1 MAIVATN
8 HASPQIRWLLLASIG
23 LNLAFVGAAGAVAIR
38 YTSPVPLRPVARLDS
53 SMAGRIDRIASRLPP
68 DDAEIIKSE
77 LRADSVSVAVV
88 QADLRLSQD
97 AVRKSLRA
105 RPFDPA
111 AMQAAMSENRIAR
124 QRADGLLHDVIVAA
138 ATKMSEAGRDKLA
151 DGPTDKYPPI
161 TR

>member
-1 MAIVATN
+1 MAMTATN
-8 HASPQIRWLLLASIG
+8 HDSPRLRWLLLVSIG

-38 YTSPVPLRPVARLDS
+38 YTSPVPLRPVARLDN

-77 LRADSVSVAVV
+77 LRADSVSVAAV

-105 RPFDPA
+105 QPFDPE
-111 AMQAAMSENRIAR
+111 AMQAAMTENRMAR
-124 QRADGLLHDVIVAA
+124 QRADGLLHDMIVAA
-138 ATKMSEAGRDKLA
+138 ATKMSDAGRNKLA
-151 DGPTDKYPPI
+151 DGPPDKYQPVTP
-161 TR
+161 